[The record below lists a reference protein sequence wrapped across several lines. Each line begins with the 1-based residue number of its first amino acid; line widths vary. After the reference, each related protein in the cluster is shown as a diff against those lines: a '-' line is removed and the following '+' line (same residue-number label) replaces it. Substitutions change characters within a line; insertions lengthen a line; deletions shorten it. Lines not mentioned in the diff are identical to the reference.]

1 MPDWTPKQLAAI
13 QARNRSILVS
23 AAAGS
28 GKTTVLIE
36 RVMSLLRAGAQIDRM
51 LVVTFTRAAASEMRE
66 RLQKALTREARQ
78 DRALKKQRDLLGSAD
93 ISTLHQFCIKIIRQH
108 FQAVEA
114 DPMGRVGD
122 EGLLKSL
129 LDRAVEE
136 EMELLYAAPDPDGQQ
151 LIDQYRD
158 MQIDDMLRRLYT
170 FLRSQEAPWAW
181 MEGHLAQM
189 DAADPRPAPPPRW
202 PNSASPW
209 PSGRTAPRATC
220 ATPRPTWR
228 QRRPWPG
235 SWSKTAACR
244 RTGRRS

>member
-189 DAADPRPAPPPRW
+189 DAADPTQQAD
-202 PNSASPW
+202 S
-209 PSGRTAPRATC
+209 RAVI
-220 ATPRPTWR
+220 
-228 QRRPWPG
+228 
-235 SWSKTAACR
+235 TAAMYR
-244 RTGRRS
+244 ALEFQPGPAGG